1 MIKVMQESGQYK
13 QLQELYTD
21 DQILEMFNTISDNSK
36 SSDPSNMA
44 YAKEGES
51 LVALDQLTNFTNYNT
66 PQPGGWLDKY

>member
-1 MIKVMQESGQYK
+1 MKDSGQYK